1 MESFEQRPQLPEI
14 GATASRISRRIVQLH
29 AKLYGRGPTKAKT
42 FLEHEYALCILEE
55 VFTTAE
61 NTLIAA
67 GRGDHVQATR
77 LAFQQAVEDQFI
89 AILEEETQRSVRA
102 LVSQVHLPSNLSV
115 ELFLFAPDGGST
127 QGSDGNRPD
136 G

>member
-1 MESFEQRPQLPEI
+1 MESSEHLPPLPET

-42 FLEHEYALCILEE
+42 FLEDDYALCILEE

-89 AILEEETQRSVRA
+89 AIVEEETQRSARA
-102 LVSQVHLPSNLSV
+102 LVSQVHLPSNISV
-115 ELFLFAPDGGST
+115 ELFLFEPAAGQRRTGGSEFS
-127 QGSDGNRPD
+127 G
-136 G
+136 